1 LVWGYVET
9 GPGSLM
15 RVWLNHGSFAAQHG
29 DVWVR
34 IPLARKDLR
43 LHVDQNKQ
51 SRISFI
57 FTEQVAMVV
66 RAYDMLS

>member
-1 LVWGYVET
+1 
-9 GPGSLM
+9 M
-15 RVWLNHGSFAAQHG
+15 RVWLNRVCLAAQYG

-34 IPLARKDLR
+34 IPLTRKDLR

-57 FTEQVAMVV
+57 FAQQVVIVAT
-66 RAYDMLS
+66 AYDMRS